1 MSVAAGS
8 IDNMCMGSKYC
19 PIIDILPEIRGI
31 RKKIIFR
38 IAGDGFLQIEY
49 GDEQVFDPMDAFRLF
64 TVIERLKKE
73 DIPGVISYG
82 QGFRTL
88 TVIYDPSEVN
98 IDLLIKRLKE
108 MEESIS
114 SPEEMYFSSRIIR
127 LPIVFKDSATTR
139 AIEYY
144 RKVIRNDA
152 PNIIEGHNF
161 KYVAMY
167 NGLTEDELKQK
178 ILQSEWLLV
187 HQLFWPGGTYQLPLD
202 PRSAIEA
209 PKYNPTRTY
218 TPEGAVGIGGQCLYI
233 YTTES
238 PGGYQLLGRTIP
250 TYQISQKHPAF
261 KEKPFLLQSSDRI
274 VYYEIS
280 EDKLLEIYEL
290 VHEEGSS
297 KYIYSIEQ
305 SVFKVKDWLNFVS
318 RADVRAEVEEFMR
331 KKKEAQKSIQV
342 P

>member
-1 MSVAAGS
+1 LAENLCRGS
-8 IDNMCMGSKYC
+8 IYC
-19 PIIDILPEIRGI
+19 PIIDVLPEIKGV

-38 IAGDGFLQIEY
+38 IAGDGFLQVEY
-49 GDEQVFDPMDAFRLF
+49 GDEQVFDPLDAARLF
-64 TVIERLKKE
+64 TVLERLRRE
-73 DIPGVISYG
+73 EIPGVITYG

-88 TVIYDPSEVN
+88 MVIYDPLQ
-98 IDLLIKRLKE
+98 IDVSALVKKLKE
-108 MEESIS
+108 IEESIG
-114 SPEEMYFSSRIIR
+114 SPEEMEFDSRIVK
-127 LPIVFKDSATTR
+127 LPIVFKDSATAK

-144 RKVIRNDA
+144 SKFIRKDA

-167 NGLTEDELKQK
+167 NGLSEEELKQK

-218 TPEGAVGIGGQCLYI
+218 TPEGSVGIGGQCLYI

-250 TYQISQKHPAF
+250 VYQQSQRHPAY
-261 KEKPFLLQSSDRI
+261 KERPFLLQSSDRI

-280 EDKLLEIYEL
+280 EDKLLEIYRL
-290 VHEEGSS
+290 VHEEVSPTFT
-297 KYIYSIEQ
+297 YTIEH
-305 SVFKVKDWLNFVS
+305 SRFKVKDWLNFINRS
-318 RADVRAEVEEFMR
+318 DVIEEVKEFERR
-331 KKKEAQKSIQV
+331 KREAQKRV
-342 P
+342 PVP